1 MARFTDRH
9 ADLDQPVDATPS
21 PPIAPAP
28 PSATT
33 PEEAPPP
40 TEMTSPSTAPSISAL
55 GSTFIDTTQA
65 PVSIQGPTP
74 VEQSGQGPASINQNA
89 SDLTTVHNSLLAQ
102 VSAGQFSGAALGHVQ
117 AILSDI
123 NTAIS
128 TANASANASS
138 AFGSVAA
145 AEQALR
151 ASHLDVI
158 NTVNEVKTDA
168 ALSALAATAPAP
180 APEVLPEGTTAANA
194 PHANLAEIGVIFN
207 DAASEILGGVT
218 DANRQQITDDINAVI
233 TDMQALMD
241 ANPKMFDG
249 LTGAHADAVVRQ
261 LQLELTYIN
270 DPNISPDAAHASVDN
285 ILDIINII
293 QGDPNLA
300 GMATQGGVSGFSPF
314 PDAEGATPKFLDND
328 VQTVFVANFIAQSN
342 SLGKQALDLVGSG
355 DTQAVAALIG
365 DLKAFEKSVADSGA
379 VHGSNALLGA
389 TGALSG
395 EIAAIIKGLQTGDAT
410 LVTTATDQMHGNAAD
425 AGDHNVPVIGGTYNT
440 AGVTVAEVLGV
451 AEPTTVAETPA
462 VPAADP
468 ALPDAVAPTLSAE
481 PGVVTTADLAAP
493 VAVDHDHSPA
503 PELAHHL
510 YHTWG

>member
-74 VEQSGQGPASINQNA
+74 VEQSGQGPANINQNA

-180 APEVLPEGTTAANA
+180 AQ
-194 PHANLAEIGVIFN
+194 
-207 DAASEILGGVT
+207 
-218 DANRQQITDDINAVI
+218 R
-233 TDMQALMD
+233 
-241 ANPKMFDG
+241 
-249 LTGAHADAVVRQ
+249 R
-261 LQLELTYIN
+261 
-270 DPNISPDAAHASVDN
+270 
-285 ILDIINII
+285 
-293 QGDPNLA
+293 
-300 GMATQGGVSGFSPF
+300 
-314 PDAEGATPKFLDND
+314 
-328 VQTVFVANFIAQSN
+328 
-342 SLGKQALDLVGSG
+342 
-355 DTQAVAALIG
+355 
-365 DLKAFEKSVADSGA
+365 
-379 VHGSNALLGA
+379 
-389 TGALSG
+389 
-395 EIAAIIKGLQTGDAT
+395 
-410 LVTTATDQMHGNAAD
+410 
-425 AGDHNVPVIGGTYNT
+425 
-440 AGVTVAEVLGV
+440 
-451 AEPTTVAETPA
+451 
-462 VPAADP
+462 
-468 ALPDAVAPTLSAE
+468 
-481 PGVVTTADLAAP
+481 
-493 VAVDHDHSPA
+493 
-503 PELAHHL
+503 
-510 YHTWG
+510 